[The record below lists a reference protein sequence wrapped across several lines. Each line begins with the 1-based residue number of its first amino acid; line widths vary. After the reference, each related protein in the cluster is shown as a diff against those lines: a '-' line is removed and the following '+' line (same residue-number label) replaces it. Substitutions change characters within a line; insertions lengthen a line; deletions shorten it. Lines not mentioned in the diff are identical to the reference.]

1 MRVTLS
7 QVVNMFEDISLGT
20 EPGFSRWD
28 TASNDSSCSFIL
40 HNCLP

>member
-1 MRVTLS
+1 MHVIVS
-7 QVVNMFEDISLGT
+7 QIVNIVEDISFGT

-40 HNCLP
+40 CNCLP